1 MYLKLFMPFIV
12 VVPGMIAYYLQA
24 DIGKPD
30 EAYPWLMKNII
41 PAGFK
46 GATIAALFAAI
57 VSSLSSMA
65 NSTATIFTMDIYR
78 QLVKRPATERELVR
92 VGRYMAAAA
101 LVIAVCMAPLLG
113 NLDQAFQ
120 YIQEY
125 SAWISPAIV
134 IIFVSG
140 FFWKRAT
147 ANAVL
152 WVAIASI
159 ALSLGMTIIWPDMP
173 FMRREEWV
181 FGILVVILVGIS
193 VFERKTESRKEIIL
207 ETGMFYTSAAFN
219 IGAIGILTI
228 LGILYTL
235 LW

>member
-1 MYLKLFMPFIV
+1 
-12 VVPGMIAYYLQA
+12 
-24 DIGKPD
+24 
-30 EAYPWLMKNII
+30 
-41 PAGFK
+41 
-46 GATIAALFAAI
+46 
-57 VSSLSSMA
+57 
-65 NSTATIFTMDIYR
+65 
-78 QLVKRPATERELVR
+78 
-92 VGRYMAAAA
+92 
-101 LVIAVCMAPLLG
+101 LLG
-113 NLDQAFQ
+113 NVDQAFQ

-147 ANAVL
+147 PNAVL

-181 FGILVVILVGIS
+181 FGMLVAILIGIS
-193 VFERKTESRKEIIL
+193 YFEKNVESRKEIVL
-207 ETGMFYTSAAFN
+207 EKRMFHTSPAFN

-228 LGILYTL
+228 LGVLYTL